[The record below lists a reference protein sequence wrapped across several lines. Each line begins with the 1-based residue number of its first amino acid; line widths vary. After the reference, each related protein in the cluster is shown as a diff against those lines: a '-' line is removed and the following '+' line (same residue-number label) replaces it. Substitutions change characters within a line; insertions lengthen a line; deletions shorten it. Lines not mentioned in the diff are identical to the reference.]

1 MNTSN
6 KRALFTCIIFGALFL
21 FLLLYFIIAGPN
33 AYLNNKIHFVIN
45 SIIFV
50 IALFSFGTMLIFTQ
64 KKGII
69 IDERDNYVQKK
80 SYGTG
85 LLLSLMYVFLLTI
98 ILFVVN
104 RNNGT
109 IVVTWL
115 WFIAYSTFAFSYF
128 ITSLII
134 LYYYSRE

>member
-6 KRALFTCIIFGALFL
+6 KRALFTCIIYGALFL

-45 SIIFV
+45 SIVFV

-69 IDERDNYVQKK
+69 IDERDNYVLEERNHLRGIRKNFPIR
-80 SYGTG
+80 T
-85 LLLSLMYVFLLTI
+85 LNLFL
-98 ILFVVN
+98 
-104 RNNGT
+104 G
-109 IVVTWL
+109 
-115 WFIAYSTFAFSYF
+115 
-128 ITSLII
+128 
-134 LYYYSRE
+134 